1 MKESLNISLQQK
13 MQQRLSPMQVR
24 YGRLLEMNGPEFE
37 DEIQRVLDDNPALD
51 VDDTIADTSAEEF
64 KETAEDIQLADY
76 RDDDIPSYRLEAPG
90 HSDSER
96 TYEPLAATKLH
107 FFLGVF
113 FHFITGADTAS
124 MYRAYSVSIPDRPS
138 S

>member
-90 HSDSER
+90 TPTANAHTNPSPPTRPNHSS
-96 TYEPLAATKLH
+96 THLAH
-107 FFLGVF
+107 SFQN
-113 FHFITGADTAS
+113 TALPTHNG
-124 MYRAYSVSIPDRPS
+124 R
-138 S
+138 

>member
-51 VDDTIADTSAEEF
+51 VDDTI
-64 KETAEDIQLADY
+64 
-76 RDDDIPSYRLEAPG
+76 R
-90 HSDSER
+90 SE
-96 TYEPLAATKLH
+96 
-107 FFLGVF
+107 
-113 FHFITGADTAS
+113 
-124 MYRAYSVSIPDRPS
+124 
-138 S
+138 